1 MWWKIL
7 GDGDFS
13 ELLKIYLKSD
23 TLSALDRVSFPVE
36 EEMLGTAEIL

>member
-1 MWWKIL
+1 MCWKIL

-23 TLSALDRVSFPVE
+23 TLSVLDRVSFPVE
-36 EEMLGTAEIL
+36 EEMSGTAKIL